1 MALAVFVPLVAGVH
15 PRMASSR
22 AGLSSTAAL
31 EPPGLFGINY
41 GVATPLV
48 AVAAHLA
55 YGLVLGLLLGAR
67 P

>member
-1 MALAVFVPLVAGVH
+1 
-15 PRMASSR
+15 MASSR